1 MEDEQGLSLEG
12 EQQDKEQEV
21 HVDQKQKQ
29 QEQKKSDAVASSNSS
44 GKKSN
49 KNEYKVRVVAQ
60 RCDNA
65 ELLVDNKSKWIGIGR
80 GLILHVS
87 FAKGCD
93 SSCLPKVVRTL
104 LRIPLLTEGVWGDGN
119 APMSVVDMCQKIRN
133 DAKEGEKA
141 PSEGKGKQ
149 PSVMIIPQASL
160 ISTAKGKGLTYFN
173 QCDKEVG
180 RGLYKEFVQLMQNI
194 AHENITGV
202 PIKQPKKKKEA
213 VVLCS
218 PEELYKTGEYKD
230 RFSTFDEN
238 FIPVTDANGEAV
250 TKSMKKRLQ
259 KQMAVHTRKWEKQAT
274 RVVDGTNTVASE
286 AKIQDEATKEA
297 EPAKEDDM
305 ASESPE
311 DCALH
316 VVWGTFGN
324 RQGLKIEAEMGPFTH
339 VFEF

>member
-133 DAKEGEKA
+133 DAKEGNNVT
-141 PSEGKGKQ
+141 P
-149 PSVMIIPQASL
+149 L
-160 ISTAKGKGLTYFN
+160 
-173 QCDKEVG
+173 
-180 RGLYKEFVQLMQNI
+180 
-194 AHENITGV
+194 
-202 PIKQPKKKKEA
+202 
-213 VVLCS
+213 
-218 PEELYKTGEYKD
+218 
-230 RFSTFDEN
+230 FSTYALLNLKSRREGSQRRERKATISDDNSSGFFDFHCE
-238 FIPVTDANGEAV
+238 GERIDILQ
-250 TKSMKKRLQ
+250 SM
-259 KQMAVHTRKWEKQAT
+259 
-274 RVVDGTNTVASE
+274 
-286 AKIQDEATKEA
+286 
-297 EPAKEDDM
+297 
-305 ASESPE
+305 
-311 DCALH
+311 
-316 VVWGTFGN
+316 
-324 RQGLKIEAEMGPFTH
+324 
-339 VFEF
+339 